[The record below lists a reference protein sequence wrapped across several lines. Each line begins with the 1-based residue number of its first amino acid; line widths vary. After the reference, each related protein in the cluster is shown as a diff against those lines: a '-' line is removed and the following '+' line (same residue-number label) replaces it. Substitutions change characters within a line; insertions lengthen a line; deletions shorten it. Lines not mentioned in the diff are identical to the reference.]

1 MIYIVFAFPICSV
14 YCNTLLANLN
24 ARAYLRSQETICN
37 IGTDLFTSSS
47 SRVAEGTHNDEQ
59 HGPAMLVPSAHQVCF
74 NKTNS
79 ISLGYSDDNR
89 RDRELQVGRPPR
101 WRGSP
106 TVANSLLWGKC
117 ELEY

>member
-79 ISLGYSDDNR
+79 IF
-89 RDRELQVGRPPR
+89 VGLF
-101 WRGSP
+101 G
-106 TVANSLLWGKC
+106 
-117 ELEY
+117 